1 MKKILLLTLLILVST
16 HLLMA
21 QKIDEDKYIAY
32 LKNYNESQFKT
43 LFESNAYTIMSF
55 QEKYPSC
62 LEGYTFYTNSTTSDN
77 ATKYY
82 ETALTAQ
89 IKNGGFLLLAN
100 NGAANCKEIVYTLTA
115 KDRLGSECL
124 IFIGSAGFIYVYTLF
139 RFDNPV
145 PVSLAVGGI
154 SLVSNTVNTGFSFG
168 MVADNDS
175 RDNNKSVDF
184 KAIVAKAAC
193 TKSVTAETPV
203 SEKVSFDI
211 KPSANTSY
219 KSSSYNTQDKKGN
232 EICNEFIKNKDINGL
247 IKFLE
252 TNPDLKPAID
262 YNWGYDNPIM
272 EAIYLERTEMISI
285 MLDYGADP
293 NVTESFVSDERPIS
307 LTEMIARKFNDYAD
321 IDTIIPQLLEHGLR
335 PTPEN
340 LGNMLFFAINF
351 QHLKSIKLLVE
362 KGADLNLVY
371 TRGTYKKN
379 KKSCKQLGV
388 QSKNAEIKAY
398 FKQLNKKS

>member
-1 MKKILLLTLLILVST
+1 MKKILLLTLLILFST

-43 LFESNAYTIMSF
+43 LFETNAYTIMSF

-62 LEGYTFYTNSTTSDN
+62 LEGYTFYTNSSTIYNS
-77 ATKYY
+77 TKYY
-82 ETALTAQ
+82 ETILTAQ
-89 IKNGGFLLLAN
+89 IKNGGFSLFFN
-100 NGAANCKEIVYTLTA
+100 NNAASCKEIVYTLTA
-115 KDRLGSECL
+115 KDRQGSECL
-124 IFIGSAGFIYVYTLF
+124 IFIGSAGLIYVYTLF
-139 RFDNPV
+139 RFEYPA
-145 PVSLAVGGI
+145 PISLAVGGI
-154 SLVSNTVNTGFSFG
+154 SLLSNTVNTAYSFG
-168 MVADNDS
+168 VVADNDS

-184 KAIVAKAAC
+184 KSIVAKTC
-193 TKSVTAETPV
+193 TKSVAAETPV

-211 KPSANTSY
+211 KPSANASY
-219 KSSSYNTQDKKGN
+219 KSSSYNTQEKKGN
-232 EICNEFIKNKDINGL
+232 EICNEFINKKDINGL

-252 TNPDLKPAID
+252 TKPDLKPAID

-272 EAIYLERTEMISI
+272 EAIYLERTEMIPVL
-285 MLDYGADP
+285 LDYGADP

-307 LTEMIARKFNDYAD
+307 LTEMIARKFSDYAD

-379 KKSCKQLGV
+379 KKSCKQLGL